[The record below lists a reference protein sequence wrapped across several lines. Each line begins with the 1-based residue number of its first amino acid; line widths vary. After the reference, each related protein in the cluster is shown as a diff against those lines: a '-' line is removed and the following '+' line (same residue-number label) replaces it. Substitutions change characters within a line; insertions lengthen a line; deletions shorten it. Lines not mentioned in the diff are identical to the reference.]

1 MDPQPLLATDARSLD
16 ALRRQAGADPK
27 AAVRAAAGQFESVF
41 MRQMLKAMRD
51 AVPKSG
57 MWDGPAQSTY
67 SDMLDQQM
75 SQTLSGRPGGLADV
89 IARQLSRQIGAA
101 TPPATGA
108 GSPGIPGLPAVVP
121 GPTSAAP
128 DTDATQPA
136 WIPVAPGANLV
147 SSPVTTALR
156 RDANASIANRA
167 LVNPLAANNALIRQA
182 LAAFAATAGSATTN
196 TAGSAGPMVAR
207 AASATGA
214 SAAAASAAVPA
225 AASAAR
231 WTGQVAPAYSPAQPN
246 VANLSGPQADFVRKV
261 WPHALL
267 AERST
272 GVPAAFIV
280 GQAALESGWG
290 RHEIRNANGTGSFNL
305 FGIKAGGAWKGDAA
319 AASTTEYVGGQAT
332 RRVER
337 FRSYGSY
344 GEAFQDWAGMM
355 ARNPRYSRVIQ
366 SGGSVQAF
374 AANMQRAGYATD
386 PAYGSKLEKVIQKTL
401 SLQRLVT

>member
-67 SDMLDQQM
+67 TDMLDQQM
-75 SQTLSGRPGGLADV
+75 TQTLSGRPGGLAEV
-89 IARQLSRQIGAA
+89 IARQLSRQIGGP
-101 TPPATGA
+101 TPPAA
-108 GSPGIPGLPAVVP
+108 GSGNPGATGLPALGP
-121 GPTSAAP
+121 GAAALSAPTEGTPAPPAAGR
-128 DTDATQPA
+128 
-136 WIPVAPGANLV
+136 VAPGAGLLA
-147 SSPVTTALR
+147 SPDAVALR
-156 RDANASIANRA
+156 REAPALANP
-167 LVNPLAANNALIRQA
+167 VAANNTLIRQA
-182 LAAFAATAGSATTN
+182 LAAFAATAG
-196 TAGSAGPMVAR
+196 
-207 AASATGA
+207 ASATNAAEPTGPLVGA
-214 SAAAASAAVPA
+214 SATAAAG
-225 AASAAR
+225 AAR
-231 WTGQVAPAYSPAQPN
+231 WTGQTGPAYSPAQPN
-246 VANLSGPQADFVRKV
+246 VANLSGPQAEFVRKV

-319 AASTTEYVGGQAT
+319 SASTTEYVGGQAT

-337 FRSYGSY
+337 FRAYGSY

-401 SLQRLVT
+401 TLQRLVT

>member
-67 SDMLDQQM
+67 TDMLDQQM
-75 SQTLSGRPGGLADV
+75 TQTLSGRPGGLAEV
-89 IARQLSRQIGAA
+89 IARQLSRQIGGPAPAA
-101 TPPATGA
+101 SGTGAPGVTGQPAAEPLPSPSDAIPAPPAAVRQPPGA
-108 GSPGIPGLPAVVP
+108 VPDAV
-121 GPTSAAP
+121 SRRREAL
-128 DTDATQPA
+128 
-136 WIPVAPGANLV
+136 PVAN
-147 SSPVTTALR
+147 PV
-156 RDANASIANRA
+156 
-167 LVNPLAANNALIRQA
+167 VANNALIRQA
-182 LAAFAATAGSATTN
+182 LAAFAATAGAPATTPADP
-196 TAGSAGPMVAR
+196 TGPLAGAN
-207 AASATGA
+207 A
-214 SAAAASAAVPA
+214 SAAATA
-225 AASAAR
+225 AAGTAR
-231 WTGQVAPAYSPAQPN
+231 WTGQAGPAYSPAQPN

-319 AASTTEYVGGQAT
+319 SASTTEYVGGQAT

-337 FRSYGSY
+337 FRAYGSY

-355 ARNPRYSRVIQ
+355 ARNPRYSRILQ

-401 SLQRLVT
+401 TLQRLVT

>member
-67 SDMLDQQM
+67 TDMLDQQM
-75 SQTLSGRPGGLADV
+75 TQTLSGRPGGLAEV
-89 IARQLSRQIGAA
+89 IARQLSRQIGGSTPAA
-101 TPPATGA
+101 GPGTPA
-108 GSPGIPGLPAVVP
+108 GTGLPATVP
-121 GPTSAAP
+121 GAESIPTQ
-128 DTDATQPA
+128 TDAIPA
-136 WIPVAPGANLV
+136 LPAAGRLPPGPGLLPGPDAVSRRREALAVANPVL
-147 SSPVTTALR
+147 
-156 RDANASIANRA
+156 
-167 LVNPLAANNALIRQA
+167 ANNALIRQA
-182 LAAFAATAGSATTN
+182 LAAFAATAGAPVTT
-196 TAGSAGPMVAR
+196 AAEPSGPMLGAGTGTGTTAV
-207 AASATGA
+207 AAS
-214 SAAAASAAVPA
+214 P
-225 AASAAR
+225 AR
-231 WTGQVAPAYSPAQPN
+231 WTGQTGPAYSPAQPN

-319 AASTTEYVGGQAT
+319 SASTTEYVGGQAT

-337 FRSYGSY
+337 FRAYGSY

-355 ARNPRYSRVIQ
+355 ARNPRYSRIIQ

-401 SLQRLVT
+401 TLQRLVT

>member
-1 MDPQPLLATDARSLD
+1 MDPQPLLATDARSLA

-41 MRQMLKAMRD
+41 MGQMLKAMRE

-67 SDMLDQQM
+67 TDMLDQQM
-75 SQTLSGRPGGLADV
+75 TQTLSGRPGGLADV
-89 IARQLSRQIGAA
+89 IARQLTRQIGGAA
-101 TPPATGA
+101 PPAAGA
-108 GSPGIPGLPAVVP
+108 GSSGIPGTPGIPGIPGISGNSDIPASSGVP
-121 GPTSAAP
+121 AGSGHARA
-128 DTDATQPA
+128 
-136 WIPVAPGANLV
+136 
-147 SSPVTTALR
+147 ALR
-156 RDANASIANRA
+156 RGSDPPVANDT
-167 LVNPLAANNALIRQA
+167 LIRQA
-182 LAAFAATAGSATTN
+182 LAAFAATAG
-196 TAGSAGPMVAR
+196 GS
-207 AASATGA
+207 
-214 SAAAASAAVPA
+214 AASAAGGSVASEAGTVSPVAGFPGANSSA
-225 AASAAR
+225 AAGAGAAR
-231 WTGQVAPAYSPAQPN
+231 WTGRAGPAFSPAQPN
-246 VANLSGPQADFVRKV
+246 VTHLSGPQADFVRKV

-290 RHEIRNANGTGSFNL
+290 RHEIRRADGTSSFNL

-319 AASTTEYVGGQAT
+319 AASTTEYLSGQAS

-366 SGGSVQAF
+366 SGGNVQAF
-374 AANMQRAGYATD
+374 AAGMQRAGYATD

>member
-67 SDMLDQQM
+67 TDMLDQQM
-75 SQTLSGRPGGLADV
+75 TQTLSGRPGGLAEV
-89 IARQLSRQIGAA
+89 IARQLSRQIGGPAPAA
-101 TPPATGA
+101 PGSGNPGVTGQPAGVPGSEPGAKPVPAPSDAIPAPPAAMRQPRGA
-108 GSPGIPGLPAVVP
+108 VSDAV
-121 GPTSAAP
+121 SQRREAL
-128 DTDATQPA
+128 
-136 WIPVAPGANLV
+136 PVAN
-147 SSPVTTALR
+147 PV
-156 RDANASIANRA
+156 
-167 LVNPLAANNALIRQA
+167 VANNALIRQA
-182 LAAFAATAGSATTN
+182 LAAFAATAGAPAPTPADLTGPL
-196 TAGSAGPMVAR
+196 AGAN
-207 AASATGA
+207 A
-214 SAAAASAAVPA
+214 SAAATA
-225 AASAAR
+225 AAGTAR
-231 WTGQVAPAYSPAQPN
+231 WTGQAGPAYSPAQPN

-319 AASTTEYVGGQAT
+319 SASTTEYVGGQAT

-337 FRSYGSY
+337 FRAYGSY

-355 ARNPRYSRVIQ
+355 ARNPRYSRILQ

-401 SLQRLVT
+401 TLQRLVT